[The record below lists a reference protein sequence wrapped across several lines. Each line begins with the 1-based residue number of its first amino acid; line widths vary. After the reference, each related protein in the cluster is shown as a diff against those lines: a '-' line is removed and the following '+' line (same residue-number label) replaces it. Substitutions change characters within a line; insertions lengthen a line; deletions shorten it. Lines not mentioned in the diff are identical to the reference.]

1 MTAETR
7 GNDGAGLHEIMTEA
21 LTRIGFDTRSLG
33 ILCGLRKRSQ
43 QLLWLP
49 WGDLGK
55 PRSHASEKKKKKKGR
70 ETETNLPS
78 TCTDMSAVTH
88 AVLRSRL
95 LVTVDPGRMGNWG
108 EMTEERSVLVRLGCC
123 N

>member
-1 MTAETR
+1 MTTETR

-55 PRSHASEKKKKKKGR
+55 PRSHASEKKRKRNRNKPAFYVHR
-70 ETETNLPS
+70 YVS
-78 TCTDMSAVTH
+78 SH
-88 AVLRSRL
+88 SR
-95 LVTVDPGRMGNWG
+95 RIAK
-108 EMTEERSVLVRLGCC
+108 
-123 N
+123 